1 MATTKVRVTY
11 TEQENE
17 AIAAYAQSSAAKDGE
32 VTVRSARDTAIAAHR
47 ALFARVRETGG
58 TLPYGNAHFEFMRE
72 VDTPARSRDEDGDMA
87 TTMTVDFSN
96 YEVRYRSKDT
106 TDLEQ
111 AWACTVHKS
120 QGCEF
125 PVVIFVCPYSHR
137 IMLTRNLVYTAVTRA
152 KAECI
157 VVGEERTLRD
167 AVDTIDRSRRY
178 TGLQD
183 RLRSGDAPEPA
194 RLPKL

>member
-72 VDTPARSRDEDGDMA
+72 VDTPAPDYGLRA
-87 TTMTVDFSN
+87 T
-96 YEVRYRSKDT
+96 YRKQIIEAAT
-106 TDLEQ
+106 Q
-111 AWACTVHKS
+111 PA
-120 QGCEF
+120 
-125 PVVIFVCPYSHR
+125 
-137 IMLTRNLVYTAVTRA
+137 NLGPR
-152 KAECI
+152 
-157 VVGEERTLRD
+157 
-167 AVDTIDRSRRY
+167 
-178 TGLQD
+178 
-183 RLRSGDAPEPA
+183 
-194 RLPKL
+194 